1 MTTHKHAIST
11 RQRAGMATSIY
22 IYIYIYIYKNKC
34 SFKWIGLTRIP
45 VNRKGVFFIIDIIR
59 KQGFYDKILKLF
71 SKIL

>member
-22 IYIYIYIYKNKC
+22 IYIYKNKC
-34 SFKWIGLTRIP
+34 SFKWIGPTQIP
-45 VNRKGVFFIIDIIR
+45 VNRKGFFFFIDIIR